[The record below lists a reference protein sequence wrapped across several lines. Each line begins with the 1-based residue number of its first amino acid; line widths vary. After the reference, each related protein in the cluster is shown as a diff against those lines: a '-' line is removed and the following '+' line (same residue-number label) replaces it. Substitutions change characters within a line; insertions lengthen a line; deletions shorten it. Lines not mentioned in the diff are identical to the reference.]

1 MINFFRK
8 TRKKLADDN
17 KPLKYM
23 RYAIGEILLVVIGI
37 LIALSINNWNENRKD
52 IDLEKEVLNT
62 LVESMEVNCKRLQ
75 SRIWSIAKYRKKGG
89 VIISVIENKLSYH
102 DSLENY
108 FHHGLIKTGNIR
120 LSNVGYEAIK
130 DVGLGIV
137 RNKMLKKEL
146 MEFFEQTQP
155 RFHVQL
161 KWEDVD
167 RSDIEKFMDEHFIQ
181 SAIDRGVRH
190 KPFDVNKLFLDRYF
204 IAVIYKTDLRR
215 VFFSEIMENHLKKS
229 QELLK
234 TVKKELNE

>member
-8 TRKKLADDN
+8 IRKQLADDN

-23 RYAIGEILLVVIGI
+23 RYAIGEIALLVIGI
-37 LIALSINNWNENRKD
+37 LIALSINNWNENIKD

-130 DVGLGIV
+130 DVGLEIV

-155 RFHVQL
+155 RFYVQL
-161 KWEDVD
+161 RWEDVD
-167 RSDIEKFMDEHFIQ
+167 RSDIEKFMDEHGIQ
-181 SAIDRGVRH
+181 IPTDRGVRY
-190 KPFDVNKLFLDRYF
+190 KPFDANKLFLDRYF
-204 IAVIYKTDLRR
+204 IAVMYKTDLRR
-215 VFFSEIMENHLKKS
+215 EFFSMIMENQLNKS

-234 TVKKELNE
+234 KVKKELNE